1 MSKEERN
8 DQQIPSA
15 TISLLEA
22 PALEAL
28 QASLRGE
35 LLRPGDAGYD
45 SARRIWNG
53 MIDRKPGL
61 IARCAGVADV
71 ITSVTFARTH
81 NLLVSVR
88 GGGHGVAGN
97 AVCDGGLLIDLSGM
111 KGIRVDP
118 ARRTAR
124 AEPGVTWGEFDHET
138 QAFGLATT
146 GGFVPST
153 GIAGLTLGGGLG
165 FLMRQ
170 FGLTCDNLL
179 SVDLVTA
186 EGQLLTVS
194 ATENADLFWGVRGGG
209 GNFGIATSFEYRL
222 HAVGPMVLGG
232 LILHPLPR
240 AKEVIQFYREFTSTS
255 PDQLT
260 THLAFVFS
268 PDGHPVVGFVI
279 CYSGPLEQGE
289 EVIRPLRQFG
299 SPVADTVGPMPYTA
313 VQAMGGPLYP
323 PNRLNYWKSSFLKE
337 LSDDAI
343 ETLIA
348 QFATVPSSFSV
359 VAVEELGGAISR
371 VGKDETAFGERSAP
385 YSLVITSEWID
396 LAESAKN
403 IQWTRD
409 FWEAMQP
416 FESEAVYVNY
426 LGTEGEDRIKAA
438 YGPAKYERLVA
449 LKNKYDPTNF
459 FRLNQ
464 NIKPSV

>member
-1 MSKEERN
+1 METSMS
-8 DQQIPSA
+8 
-15 TISLLEA
+15 TSLDEA
-22 PALEAL
+22 AIQELRAG
-28 QASLRGE
+28 LRGT
-35 LLRPGDAGYD
+35 LLCPGDDDYET
-45 SARRIWNG
+45 ARRVWNG
-53 MIDRKPGL
+53 MIDRKPAL
-61 IARCAGVADV
+61 IVRCAGVADV
-71 ITSVTFARTH
+71 INAVNFARTN

-88 GGGHGVAGN
+88 GGGHSIPGN
-97 AVCDGGLLIDLSGM
+97 AVCEGGLMIDLSPL

-124 AEPGVTWGEFDHET
+124 AEPGLTWGEFDHET

-146 GGFVPST
+146 GGIVPTT

-165 FLMRQ
+165 YLMRQ

-186 EGQLLTVS
+186 AGQLLTAS

-209 GNFGIATSFEYRL
+209 GNFGIVTSFEYRL

-232 LILHPLPR
+232 LIFHPLPR
-240 AKEVIQFYREFTSTS
+240 AKEAYQFYREFTSTS
-255 PDQLT
+255 PDQLS
-260 THLAFVFS
+260 THLAFATS
-268 PDGHPVVGFVI
+268 PDGHPVVAFLL
-279 CYSGPLEQGE
+279 CYSGPLERGE
-289 EVIRPLRQFG
+289 EVIRPLREFG
-299 SPVADTVGPMPYTA
+299 SPVADMVGPMPYTA
-313 VQAMGGPLYP
+313 VQALGGPLYP
-323 PNRLNYWKSSFLKE
+323 PGRLNYWKSSFLKE

-343 ETLIA
+343 ESMIA
-348 QFATVPSSFSV
+348 QFETVPSPFSAV
-359 VAVEELGGAISR
+359 VLEELGGAVSR
-371 VGKDETAFGERSAP
+371 VGKDETAFGERSAR
-385 YSLVITSEWID
+385 YNLIITSEWVD
-396 LAESAKN
+396 PAESEKN

-449 LKNKYDPTNF
+449 LKNKYDPTNL

-464 NIKPSV
+464 NIKPTV

>member
-8 DQQIPSA
+8 DQLIPNA
-15 TISLLEA
+15 TISLLED

-61 IARCAGVADV
+61 IVRCVGVADV

-81 NLLVSVR
+81 NLLVSVC

-97 AVCDGGLLIDLSGM
+97 AVCDGGLMIDLSRM

-118 ARRTAR
+118 ARLTAR

-138 QAFGLATT
+138 QAFGLGTT

-186 EGQLLTVS
+186 AGQLLTAS
-194 ATENADLFWGVRGGG
+194 ATENADLFWGMRGGG

-240 AKEVIQFYREFTSTS
+240 AKEVVQFYREFTSTS

-260 THLAFVFS
+260 THLTFLYS
-268 PDGHPVVGFVI
+268 PDGQPIVAFI
-279 CYSGPLEQGE
+279 PCYSGPLEQGE

-323 PNRLNYWKSSFLKE
+323 PGRLNYWKSSFLKE

-359 VAVEELGGAISR
+359 AAVEELGGAISR
-371 VGKDETAFGERSAP
+371 VGRDETAFGERSAP
-385 YSLVITSEWID
+385 YSLIITSEWID
-396 LAESAKN
+396 PAESEKN
-403 IQWTRD
+403 IQWARK